1 MTTPSPRRRTLA
13 WIGAVLLAAACGV
26 PVVDEGGSGEGSG
39 GSPNPTETQSLEG
52 AFRYETMDDYVNAVL
67 PMIREWHE
75 GTWPDLP
82 EPRRVTY
89 VPNGASGPEGC
100 QDREGNQAS
109 YSSESYE
116 YCGGD
121 QMIYVGQDLLWAL
134 YDRAGDAGPAVGLA
148 HEWAHHIQSVV
159 GVTAPQSAEA
169 SIQLENQADC
179 IAGAWVLFTKDKGY
193 LELPDD
199 IEDIEQLFPLIAS
212 AESADRD
219 HGTLQEREESF
230 NLGYT
235 KGLPA
240 CDRFFPD
247 TPVS

>member
-1 MTTPSPRRRTLA
+1 MPTPSVRRRTAVWL
-13 WIGAVLLAAACGV
+13 GAALLAAACGL
-26 PVVDEGGSGEGSG
+26 PAVDDGGSGEGA
-39 GSPNPTETQSLEG
+39 NPDPSSTRSLEG
-52 AFRYETMDDYVNAVL
+52 AFDYETMDDYVDEVV
-67 PMIREWHE
+67 PMITEWQRA
-75 GTWPDLP
+75 TWPDLP
-82 EPRRVTY
+82 SPRKVTY
-89 VPNGASGPEGC
+89 VPHGASGPEGC
-100 QDREGNQAS
+100 QDREGRQAV
-109 YSSESYE
+109 YTSESYE

-121 QMIYVGQDLLWAL
+121 QIVYVGQDLLWAL

-148 HEWAHHIQSVV
+148 HEWGHHIQSLV
-159 GVTAPQSAEA
+159 GVPAPQTPEA

-179 IAGAWVLFTKDKGY
+179 IAGAWVLFTKEKGY

-219 HGTLQEREESF
+219 HGTLAEREKSF

-235 KGLPA
+235 KGVEQ

-247 TPVS
+247 TPLT